1 MTPNPPRLCP
11 FQPQSP
17 PSALVGG
24 NPMPEGIVCSSRCA
38 LFVTTADEKGR
49 PNGGGCALVYC
60 ATGLIQLH
68 GVAHNLLALAIEQK
82 GPDASNATPGA
93 PPGVQ

>member
-24 NPMPEGIVCSSRCA
+24 NPMPSGTICSSRCA
-38 LFVTTADEKGR
+38 IFVTLSGPDGK
-49 PNGGGCALVYC
+49 PVGGQCALVS
-60 ATGLIQLH
+60 AGLALLNLDST
-68 GVAHNLLALAIEQK
+68 ARNLLALAIEQNPHAQNAPT
-82 GPDASNATPGA
+82 GPAADPN
-93 PPGVQ
+93 